1 MTEIISILPLPL
13 ILLTTILVIIPT
25 IVAGL
30 LRHTLYRHLIS
41 SANKVSRLLI
51 KGSRGKQPEIVN
63 KLEARFRQSSNKLEQ
78 VNTIALIDGLY
89 GQEKLNF
96 WGISL
101 PCEQWDY
108 FCRTLPN
115 LLLAFGLLGT
125 FIGISFN
132 LYNLSQTISQTGA
145 NTDDLNYL
153 VSQLQVPLQNM
164 GIAFFSSL
172 IAIFCSSILTAIN
185 LRCNTNF
192 AKSLLISSLEDYLDN
207 IYKIDVQGDTRLDK
221 AVNRMVKQQQEFLE
235 RFHEKVGKVLETTIG
250 NAANRMVD
258 ANRGFQNN
266 VDSMVSQFNDITRTM
281 ATSTDSFQEST
292 YNLKEDI
299 QTVSQIVPRFVTS
312 ANKIEAASNLYLE
325 GAEKIEASKFSEN
338 LESLT
343 ADLATTQKFFAKS
356 TGFLGNQ
363 VHKLAETQQQTTE
376 LAQQVYTQL
385 DTASNKL
392 QDSSICFYEAAETF
406 KASDFADKLTTATN
420 ELVTIPKQF
429 AESTASLH
437 STTDTL
443 KVAINNINTSSE
455 KTTSLIQDVTNLNQ
469 KSTELLEQ
477 SDRNT
482 QQQINSFNNIQA
494 ELKSVVSTLKQHKS
508 QINNSISNFG
518 EKILTS
524 FQEQSG
530 SNIVELQKLT
540 SEINNNIKYLQY
552 TNNETAKLITILEN
566 YQNNFNS
573 INSNLS
579 TIAKTSEQQG
589 KQVNSNLNGIGMT
602 SDRLLNSFENR
613 SQNNIKEIQNLI
625 AEFKQIISQI
635 NNIPLA
641 IKTLISEFEK
651 HERQMNSNINNLNN
665 NISNKANQQ
674 ISTYN
679 QQIQQLTEKFNKIL

>member
-1 MTEIISILPLPL
+1 MSELLKIFPFEL
-13 ILLTTILVIIPT
+13 IVFIVILVIIPT

-30 LRHTLYRHLIS
+30 LRHALYRYLIS
-41 SANKVSRLLI
+41 SANKVSRLLR
-51 KGSRGKQPEIVN
+51 GESRGKQPEIVS
-63 KLEARFRQSSNKLEQ
+63 KLENRFRQASQNLEQ

-89 GQEKLNF
+89 GQEKFNF
-96 WGISL
+96 LGISL
-101 PCEQWDY
+101 RCEQWDY
-108 FCRTLPN
+108 FCRSLPN
-115 LLLAFGLLGT
+115 LLLAIGLLGT
-125 FIGISFN
+125 FVGICFN
-132 LYNLSQTISQTGA
+132 LINLSQTISNGAADVDSLIKELQT
-145 NTDDLNYL
+145 
-153 VSQLQVPLQNM
+153 PLQNM
-164 GIAFFSSL
+164 GIAFSSSL
-172 IAIFCSSILTAIN
+172 VAIFFSSILVIIN
-185 LRCNTNF
+185 SRCNTNF

-207 IYKIDVQGDTRLDK
+207 IYKINIQGDTRLDK
-221 AVNRMVKQQQEFLE
+221 AVDRMVKQQQEFLE
-235 RFHEKVGKVLETTIG
+235 RFHIKVGQVIESTIG
-250 NAANRMVD
+250 NAANKMVN
-258 ANRGFQNN
+258 ANQGFQNN

-281 ATSTDSFQEST
+281 ATSTDSFRESAH
-292 YNLKEDI
+292 NLKEDM
-299 QTVSQIVPRFVTS
+299 QTVSQIVPKFVTS
-312 ANKIEAASNLYLE
+312 ANKIESASTLYLQ
-325 GAEKIEASKFSEN
+325 GAEKIEASKFSEH

-343 ADLATTQKFFAKS
+343 ANLAKTQTSFTNSTTS
-356 TGFLGNQ
+356 LENQ
-363 VHKLAETQQQTTE
+363 VQKIGETHSSTIK

-392 QDSSICFYEAAETF
+392 QDSSLVFIEAAETF

-420 ELVTIPKQF
+420 ELITIPEKFNQ
-429 AESTASLH
+429 STAILHQSTNSL
-437 STTDTL
+437 DT
-443 KVAINNINTSSE
+443 AIANLNTSSE
-455 KTTSLIQDVTNLNQ
+455 KTNNLIEDVSKLNQ
-469 KSTELLEQ
+469 KTTEILEQ

-482 QQQINSFNNIQA
+482 QQQITSFNNIQS
-494 ELKSVVSTLKQHKS
+494 ELESVVSTLNQHKS

-518 EKILTS
+518 KKILTS

-579 TIAKTSEQQG
+579 TLAKTSEQQG
-589 KQVNSNLNGIGMT
+589 KQVNSNLNGIGLT
-602 SDRLLNSFENR
+602 SDRLLNSFEDR

-625 AEFKQIISQI
+625 TEFKQISSQI

-641 IKTLISEFEK
+641 IKNLISEFEK
-651 HERQMNSNINNLNN
+651 HEQQMNSNINNLNN